1 MTIQTTIL
9 CLILYFGKG
18 FRGSCGHPPAAPGAA
33 SFSIPA
39 GIPVPPTVSS
49 SVAATARNT
58 EPMRSPLTS
67 CAKWRASGTMIMKKL
82 PATLK
87 SSPKIRQ
94 KFLQAQILET
104 VPERHS
110 RAHTH
115 SLRTPRW
122 RGLQEVLRCP
132 AQKLLTAKQWCH
144 FAPTFCTRWQ
154 LPVPR
159 CALPQTPLRD
169 QRHRWPPAA
178 APPLAASIIAR
189 RMAEETFSQFF
200 KEKLSSTSPQNLV
213 RYIHR
218 SQGSW

>member
-1 MTIQTTIL
+1 MTIQTTTL

-33 SFSIPA
+33 SSSIPA

-104 VPERHS
+104 VPERGIPGRTHTRFVHHDGEACRKCCAALHRS
-110 RAHTH
+110 SLQQSSGAILLPRSVQDGSSQCRAAHCRRRHCGTKD
-115 SLRTPRW
+115 TT
-122 RGLQEVLRCP
+122 GL
-132 AQKLLTAKQWCH
+132 
-144 FAPTFCTRWQ
+144 
-154 LPVPR
+154 
-159 CALPQTPLRD
+159 PL
-169 QRHRWPPAA
+169 QRHLLLLLLLQGGWQKRHFRNFSKKNYPP
-178 APPLAASIIAR
+178 
-189 RMAEETFSQFF
+189 Q
-200 KEKLSSTSPQNLV
+200 V
-213 RYIHR
+213 HR
-218 SQGSW
+218 IW